1 MPSRK
6 RGPARA
12 HRGLAGKFALSQPLG
27 VGRDDTRRCGDVPQ
41 RTRALD
47 LGSDYDRIVTCDRR
61 NALQRCVVCYAFFG
75 KHEEAAAHIER
86 ARAITV
92 EARLLQGQ
100 TQAREVAATAALLH
114 GDIVGAREIRIAMYL
129 DDC

>member
-1 MPSRK
+1 MLTE
-6 RGPARA
+6 G
-12 HRGLAGKFALSQPLG
+12 SQANLRYHN
-27 VGRDDTRRCGDVPQ
+27 VSAWVAMTLGDVAMF
-41 RTRALD
+41 RSEHARRIEAATMIGSLRAIAATHYN
-47 LGSDYDRIVTCDRR
+47 GAS
-61 NALQRCVVCYAFFG
+61 CYAFFG

-100 TQAREVAATAALLH
+100 TQTREVAATAALLH